1 MTDEPVS
8 TAEAMSQLLR
18 TSAMLKAEASQ
29 DLTDATEAL
38 LERAAAAQLDGD
50 EDRAERL
57 VRRAK
62 ALGRDDHNEAEACS
76 MAAHMALFNLVTDVC
91 EEVEDESV
99 WLKAAE
105 NVLRTARGAGREQ
118 LLEVLLIIRAEYDV
132 DPDTRRV
139 LDRLTRGAQRPV
151 SVFEGR
157 DLEVDEVLQVLA
169 VTTAYDDAVADLLA
183 EL

>member
-1 MTDEPVS
+1 
-8 TAEAMSQLLR
+8 
-18 TSAMLKAEASQ
+18 
-29 DLTDATEAL
+29 
-38 LERAAAAQLDGD
+38 
-50 EDRAERL
+50 
-57 VRRAK
+57 
-62 ALGRDDHNEAEACS
+62 